1 MKERSDD
8 AILVFP
14 LLCPPPSCH
23 NMEFQKK
30 EKDVGESSMLPP
42 AGNPVQLIIFRNSW
56 LSEMRYDL
64 ENIMKTVNNT
74 GK

>member
-23 NMEFQKK
+23 NMEFQKR
-30 EKDVGESSMLPP
+30 ERCWRELNVATSRQSSAIYYIQELLVENEMMY
-42 AGNPVQLIIFRNSW
+42 NP
-56 LSEMRYDL
+56 
-64 ENIMKTVNNT
+64 ENIMATVNSA